1 VGRRRVWVAAAP
13 ALALC
18 CVGVCAGA
26 AHATSAFR
34 ISARL
39 SYNTVGAD
47 EHVADVRFRIFR
59 SGTVKVDEPVPHWP
73 GRPTGAPRPG
83 GSKGHPT
90 LTFPDLDRD
99 GEPEVVL
106 DLSDGHVWWWRVYSW
121 NAARH
126 RYTVAQHLWGA
137 DRTPTVKS
145 VRRNGKLQI
154 VANDQRF
161 SGGPFAGLH
170 GPVFPVRV
178 WSFHAGKFRDV
189 SRAFPEL
196 LQPESARLF
205 RRVRSGADSRAA
217 AGAWAADEARLGRA
231 ATAHAQLRAWA
242 GAGALQA
249 HGHPGLS
256 GAAFVGA
263 LWGFLGRLGYVTHS

>member
-13 ALALC
+13 LAALC
-18 CVGVCAGA
+18 SVGVCAGA
-26 AHATSAFR
+26 AHATSSFR
-34 ISARL
+34 ISAKL

-59 SGTVKVDEPVPHWP
+59 AGTVKVDEAVPRFP
-73 GRPTGAPRPG
+73 GLPTGAPAPG
-83 GSKGHPT
+83 GVKGHPT

-121 NAARH
+121 NTARH
-126 RYTVAQHLWGA
+126 RYTVSQHLWGA

-145 VRRNGKLQI
+145 VRHDKKLLI

-161 SGGPFAGLH
+161 SDGPFAGLR
-170 GPVFPVRV
+170 GPVFPVKV
-178 WSFHAGKFRDV
+178 WSFHRGTFRDV
-189 SRAFPEL
+189 TRAYPEL
-196 LQPESARLF
+196 VRPEAASLF
-205 RRVRSGADSRAA
+205 RRVRTGADSRAV
-217 AGAWAADEARLGRA
+217 AGAWAADEARLGHA
-231 ATAHAQLRAWA
+231 ATARAQLDAWA
-242 GAGALQA
+242 GAGALDA
-249 HGHPGLS
+249 HGGPGLS